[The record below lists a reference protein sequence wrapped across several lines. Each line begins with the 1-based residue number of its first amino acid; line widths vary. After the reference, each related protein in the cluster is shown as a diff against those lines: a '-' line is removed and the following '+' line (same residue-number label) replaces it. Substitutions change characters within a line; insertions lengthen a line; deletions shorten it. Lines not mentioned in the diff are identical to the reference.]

1 MIYELINYNKQ
12 DELDNFL
19 LNIENDKKKKFIY
32 LCPKDLIYQILK
44 ADCFINKSIA
54 IYNIVTYLKE
64 FTLKMDIINTST
76 ISLYT
81 YFGHNDVA
89 KYKSFLT
96 LNDVITQVRYSNG
109 MLYDYK
115 KNKNCI
121 YQLKNQYIN
130 DNDLFIIIFDEED
143 DRKRKIKN
151 DVVGLD
157 SRFIKTIK
165 NVDINIKAAFEEE
178 TKEYII
184 SKDINSYKKRINK
197 LFNFLSSDRY
207 IKKGN
212 NVNRIYHSVSNI
224 SAISRK
230 FLNIEFNNIDI
241 MNCQPMLLLYFL
253 KQKGLQ
259 VDDNYYTD
267 CVDGIFYERF
277 LDQTFMIYDDDK
289 KISYKKYFG
298 LKDRKEIKVELYRSI
313 YFKFNKKTEINKK
326 FKELYPITWESY
338 NTFLND
344 NEGISS
350 AKILQDLEAEL
361 ILPITP
367 PKSSNWFNLH
377 DAIYFNNIEDLPYL
391 MNELKNTFQKIGIEL
406 KKIKINEET
415 TIL

>member
-12 DELDNFL
+12 DELDTFL
-19 LNIENDKKKKFIY
+19 LNIQNDKNKKFIY
-32 LCPKDLIYQILK
+32 LCPKNLIYEILK

-54 IYNIVTYLKE
+54 IYNIVSYLKE
-64 FTLKMDIINTST
+64 FTLKMDILNTSA
-76 ISLYT
+76 ISLYN

-96 LNDVITQVRYSNG
+96 INDVITQVRYSNG
-109 MLYDYK
+109 MLYNYK
-115 KNKNCI
+115 ENKNCI

-151 DVVGLD
+151 EVVGLN
-157 SRFIKTIK
+157 SRYIKTIK
-165 NVDINIKAAFEEE
+165 NVDINIKAAFEAE
-178 TKEYII
+178 TEEYIKD
-184 SKDINSYKKRINK
+184 KDIKSYKWRISA
-197 LFNFLSSDRY
+197 LFNFISSDRY

-212 NVNRIYHSVSNI
+212 NVNRIYHSISNI

-277 LDQTFMIYDDDK
+277 LEQTFMIYDNDK
-289 KISYKKYFG
+289 QISYKKYFG

-313 YFKFNKKTEINKK
+313 YFNFNKKTEVNKK

-338 NTFLND
+338 NTFLAH

-350 AKILQDLEAEL
+350 AKLLQDLEAEL

-377 DAIYFNNIEDLPYL
+377 DAIYFNNIDDLPYL
-391 MNELKNTFQKIGIEL
+391 MSELKNTFKKIGIEL